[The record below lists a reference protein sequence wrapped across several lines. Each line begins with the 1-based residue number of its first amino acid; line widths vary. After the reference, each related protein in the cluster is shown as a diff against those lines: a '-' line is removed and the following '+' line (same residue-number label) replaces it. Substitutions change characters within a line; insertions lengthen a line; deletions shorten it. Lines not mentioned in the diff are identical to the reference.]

1 MSLCVCVCVCVC
13 VCDRENCVKNNGK
26 ASCQGVLYHVTVL
39 VLSGCLTAAGSV
51 CVRLAPMR

>member
-1 MSLCVCVCVCVC
+1 MCVCVCVCVC